1 MNNDAS
7 PLILDLTADDAQ
19 FRSLAET
26 DWTTLRGK
34 HNRIAIGSPLCMPV
48 KSVTKD
54 GLLTKENLRHFPLSD
69 HEFYHLSL
77 ALTLVPDVECQ
88 FRSVDFLMDLASI
101 PGEMRLPVFARL
113 EPREEVSKEALKLS
127 STDSAKLGVKDNA
140 FQLVTGE
147 LGSSKSVEKE
157 FEKIHVELASFG
169 NNTRSAGWRYKLSD
183 SKEIPLNSAD
193 LKALVIGPKGQGGK
207 INFRVTARVEVKTAI
222 DRILTKLFLREP
234 RAGASADYE
243 FP

>member
-7 PLILDLTADDAQ
+7 PLMLDLTADHAQ
-19 FRSLAET
+19 FRSLTET

-34 HNRIAIGSPLCMPV
+34 HNRIAIGSPLCEAV
-48 KSVTKD
+48 KSVTKG
-54 GLLTKENLRHFPLSD
+54 GLLTKENLHHFPLSD
-69 HEFYHLSL
+69 HEFYQLSL

-88 FRSVDFLMDLASI
+88 FRSVDFLMDLAGI
-101 PGEMRLPVFARL
+101 PGQKRLPVFARL
-113 EPREEVSKEALKLS
+113 EPQKEVSKEALKLS
-127 STDSAKLGVKDNA
+127 TTDSAKLGVKDNA
-140 FQLVTGE
+140 FQLVTAE
-147 LGSSKSVEKE
+147 LGGSKSVEKE

-169 NNTRSAGWRYKLSD
+169 TSTRSAGWRYKLTE

-193 LKALVIGPKGQGGK
+193 LKALVIVPQGRGGK
-207 INFRVTARVEVKTAI
+207 INFRVTAQIEVKTAI

-234 RAGASADYE
+234 RAGTSADYE